1 MWPNPE
7 QTDDLL
13 DGARRGEP
21 GAVDRLLGQFR
32 DPLRRVID
40 LRLDP
45 AVARRV
51 DASDIVQDV
60 LIEANQRLTD
70 YLKKPDMPFHL
81 WLRHLAQD
89 RIIDT
94 HRRHRL
100 AQRRSVDREQPIA
113 RPAWADESS
122 VSLVAHLI
130 DTERTPTSEA
140 IRHELERRLATAVN
154 KLGDDDRE
162 VILMRHHEA
171 LSNQEVAKSL
181 GLTEA
186 AASMRYLRA
195 LRRLRTVLLPDG
207 GGGDAGSV

>member
-1 MWPNPE
+1 MWPNRDE
-7 QTDDLL
+7 TDRLL
-13 DGARRGEP
+13 DDARQGRP
-21 GAVDRLLGQFR
+21 GAVDHLLGEFR
-32 DPLRRVID
+32 EPLRRVVGM
-40 LRLDP
+40 RLDP

-60 LIEANQRLTD
+60 LIEANQRLAD
-70 YLKKPDMPFHL
+70 YLKQPDMPFHL

-122 VSLVAHLI
+122 ASLVAHLI

-140 IRHELERRLATAVN
+140 IRHELQRRLSDAIDQ
-154 KLGDDDRE
+154 LSDDDRE
-162 VILMRHHEA
+162 IVLMRHHEA
-171 LSNQEVAKSL
+171 LSNQEVAKAL

-195 LRRLRTVLLPDG
+195 LRRLRVVLVPDG
-207 GGGDAGSV
+207 EAQADEL

>member
-1 MWPNPE
+1 MWPTRDD
-7 QTDDLL
+7 TDRLL
-13 DGARRGEP
+13 DDARNGKP
-21 GAVDRLLGQFR
+21 GAVDDLLGQFR
-32 DPLRRVID
+32 EPLRRVID

-45 AVARRV
+45 VLARRV

-60 LIEANQRLTD
+60 LIEATQRLTE

-113 RPAWADESS
+113 RPAWAEESS
-122 VSLVAHLI
+122 ASLVAHLI
-130 DTERTPTSEA
+130 DSERTPASEA
-140 IRHELERRLATAVN
+140 IQAELARRLTAAIAELN
-154 KLGDDDRE
+154 DDDRE
-162 VILMRHHEA
+162 VLLMRHHEQ
-171 LSNQEVAKSL
+171 LSNQEVSSLL

-195 LRRLRTVLLPDG
+195 LRRLRTVLVPENG
-207 GGGDAGSV
+207 EPKPE